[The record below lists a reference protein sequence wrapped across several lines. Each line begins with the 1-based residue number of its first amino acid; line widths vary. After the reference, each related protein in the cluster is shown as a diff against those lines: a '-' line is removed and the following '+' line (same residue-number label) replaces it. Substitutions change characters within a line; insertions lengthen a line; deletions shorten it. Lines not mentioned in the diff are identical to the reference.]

1 MSADAIAAREERSG
15 GVIVYVIS
23 DVHLDGETSEGTLFD
38 DRKNGPVVAGLCD
51 RIARENAELIVAGDG
66 IDLTSMT
73 PPRKGLDRFY
83 EKMDMRKEPP
93 PRRDVPDLC
102 ARVREANPIAVEA
115 LAQLCSRV
123 PVTVIPGNH
132 DRHLGEPAG
141 AEALSR
147 IGFRV
152 RIEPSVVRKMG
163 ERTVVLQHGHE
174 LDVGN
179 SEREGKGEVM
189 TQTLH
194 QAVIPFLREKG
205 PKPGVRMDPS
215 RVVALRPEEAVVSV
229 LERWLDQKTFRKFFR
244 ALIGLLAANGYVPR
258 VAGALSPFI
267 SADRVRRAIEEQDRL
282 WESTAFTAIRALTG
296 RRKLPH
302 DAPQPDVIVFGHT
315 HVLDWAVQ
323 ERKKRGD
330 GLYVNLGTWTERC
343 FDAWSP
349 PDVSLPLLRFDDEQ
363 GRLRVS
369 LLDLAGESRELQ
381 RFESA

>member
-1 MSADAIAAREERSG
+1 LIL
-15 GVIVYVIS
+15 YVIS
-23 DVHLDGETSEGTLFD
+23 DVHLDGESAEGTLFD
-38 DRKNGPVVAGLCD
+38 DRKNGPAVAALCE
-51 RIARENAELIVAGDG
+51 RIARENAELVLAGDA

-83 EKMDMRKEPP
+83 DKMDMRAEPP
-93 PRRDVPDLC
+93 PRRDVADLC
-102 ARVREANPIAVEA
+102 ARVREANPIAVQA
-115 LAQLCSRV
+115 VAQLCSRV
-123 PVTVIPGNH
+123 PVTLIPGNH
-132 DRHLGEPAG
+132 DRHFGEPGG
-141 AEALSR
+141 AEALSD

-152 RIEPSVVRKMG
+152 RIEPSVVRKIG
-163 ERTVVLQHGHE
+163 DRTIVLQHGHE
-174 LDVGN
+174 LDEGN
-179 SEREGKGEVM
+179 NEKEGTGEVM
-189 TQTLH
+189 THVLH

-205 PKPGVRMDPS
+205 PKRGVRMDPS

-229 LERWLDQKTFRKFFR
+229 LERWLDEKTFRKFFR
-244 ALIGLLAANGYVPR
+244 ALLALLATNGYIPR
-258 VAGALSPFI
+258 VAGILSPFI

-282 WESTAFTAIRALTG
+282 WESTAFTAIRALQG

-302 DAPQPDVIVFGHT
+302 DAPQADVIVFGHT

-323 ERKKRGD
+323 ERGKGGD

-349 PDVSLPLLRFDDEQ
+349 PDLSLPILRIDDEQ

-369 LLDLAGESRELQ
+369 LVDLADHSRELQ